1 MKNIRE
7 AIFLLAV
14 ATFLV
19 RTANALPRFA
29 IRTGAKCQSCHVN
42 PTGKGMRN
50 AFGFNYGN
58 EELPIPTFKEA
69 TGLDDF
75 SPSLTQY
82 FSVGVDYRTL
92 YFYNQANTTSSFFQ
106 MQGNLYFNFRLNKKV
121 SVYVDKELYGSF
133 EAFGLAKILPLD
145 GYLKLGQ
152 FMPAYGTKVDDHN
165 LFIRGG
171 PYDPRVFGG
180 EFPPGYPL
188 GLNFGAGMEDDGI
201 EIGFAPSVFTFQFG
215 LFNGFPGGGLTGT
228 NATKYKTISIRGDAT
243 ITSELINLNVGGSYY
258 NNPNPPVGRAHTSYG
273 VFGAVS
279 LFKNL
284 TLNSEV
290 DFVKTPFVTADS
302 IGIMYYNEVNYLLT
316 TGIDLKL
323 GYEFYDPNKD
333 IKNGSFSV
341 ITLGAELFPL
351 SGVEVRPLYQINME
365 SPKEISNNNTFLLL
379 FHFYL

>member
-1 MKNIRE
+1 MNHIR
-7 AIFLLAV
+7 ITMFFLLSA
-14 ATFLV
+14 ALV
-19 RTANALPRFA
+19 HTASALPRFA

-50 AFGFNYGN
+50 AFGFNFGS

-69 TGLDDF
+69 TDLEDF
-75 SPSLTQY
+75 SPSLTQF
-82 FSVGVDYRTL
+82 FSIGADYRTL
-92 YFYNQANTTSSFFQ
+92 FFYNQADKTSSFFQ
-106 MQGNLYFNFRLNKKV
+106 MQGNLYFNLRLNKKV

-133 EAFGLAKILPLD
+133 EAFGLARILPLD

-171 PYDPRVFGG
+171 PYDPRIFGG
-180 EFPPGYPL
+180 EFPVGYPI

-201 EIGFAPSVFTFQFG
+201 EIGFAPSIFSLEAGV
-215 LFNGFPGGGLTGT
+215 FNGRPGGGLIGA
-228 NATKYKTISIRGDAT
+228 NATRFKTISLRGDAT
-243 ITSELINLNVGGSYY
+243 IKTEDINFSIGGSLY
-258 NNPNPPVGRAHTSYG
+258 NHPSTSGTQTFYG
-273 VFGAVS
+273 AFGAVS

-290 DFVKTPFVTADS
+290 DFVKTPFGAADS
-302 IGIMYYNEVNYLLT
+302 TGIMYYNELNYLLV

-333 IKNGSFSV
+333 VKNGAFSV
-341 ITLGAELFPL
+341 ITLGAEVFPL

>member
-1 MKNIRE
+1 MKHIRE
-7 AIFLLAV
+7 AIFLLIIGAFI
-14 ATFLV
+14 AH
-19 RTANALPRFA
+19 TAHALPRFA

-50 AFGFNYGN
+50 AFGFSYGS
-58 EELPIPTFKEA
+58 EELPIPTYKEA
-69 TGLDDF
+69 TALDDF
-75 SPSLTQY
+75 SPNLTQY
-82 FSVGVDYRTL
+82 LSIGADYRTL
-92 YFYNQANTTSSFFQ
+92 FFYNQINKTSSFFQ
-106 MQGNLYFNFRLNKKV
+106 MQGNLYFNLRLNKKV

-171 PYDPRVFGG
+171 PYDPRIFGG

-201 EIGFAPSVFTFQFG
+201 ELGFAPSIFTFEAG
-215 LFNGFPGGGLTGT
+215 VFNGLPGGGLIAT
-228 NATKYKTISIRGDAT
+228 NATGYKTISVRGDAT
-243 ITSELINLNVGGSYY
+243 IKTEDINFNVGGSFYSH
-258 NNPNPPVGRAHTSYG
+258 PSATGTRTFYG
-273 VFGAVS
+273 AFGAVS

-290 DFVKTPFVTADS
+290 DFVKTPFGAHDS
-302 IGIMYYNEVNYLLT
+302 TGIMYYNELNYLLT
-316 TGIDLKL
+316 TGVDLKL

-341 ITLGAELFPL
+341 ITLGAEFFPL
-351 SGVEVRPLYQINME
+351 SGVEVRPLYQINIE